1 MAFQSRFGKDPWIEP
16 FTDLTLDKLK
26 EEGKKKV
33 MVLSPSFATDC
44 LETLEEVGIGLKED
58 FEEDSKDRTLIVE
71 PCLNDDE
78 QFFLY
83 LYLIR

>member
-1 MAFQSRFGKDPWIEP
+1 
-16 FTDLTLDKLK
+16 
-26 EEGKKKV
+26 

-78 QFFLY
+78 QFSLFVSDKIKKHQIDITL
-83 LYLIR
+83 RKATCSHN